1 MATESNSFEI
11 ILKALMDDFGGPEI
25 FSEENHSRLNKALIS
40 LEDSLHKDWLL
51 IANMKHVP
59 QKLYE
64 VIDATEEDKWAVAKI
79 CKRTLTSIIF
89 NEALCEVIVFQ
100 LMTMLENKNLI

>member
-11 ILKALMDDFGGPEI
+11 ILKALMNDFGGPEI

-51 IANMKHVP
+51 IANMKHIP
-59 QKLYE
+59 QKIYAMM
-64 VIDATEEDKWAVAKI
+64 DASEEDKLFVTNV
-79 CKRTLTSIIF
+79 CKRTLASIIF
-89 NEALCEVIVFQ
+89 NEGLCEVIIFQ
-100 LMTMLENKNLI
+100 LIDVLKRNR